1 MDFREKKKIMDVTA
15 IADALEGISR
25 QIIEKCKSGSG
36 VRELSKL
43 VIVGIRTRG
52 AFLAERIV
60 ERIEKASGV
69 KVPLGILDITLY
81 RDDLTAVASQPV
93 VHSTEI
99 PFDLTGRRV
108 ILVDDVLYTAR
119 TMRAAIDQLMDFGRP
134 ALVEIAVL
142 IDRGH
147 RELPI
152 CADYVGRIVKT
163 SIDEVVEVQ
172 INEVDG
178 KEQIV
183 IVEKAG
189 K

>member
-1 MDFREKKKIMDVTA
+1 MELRKKSKIMDA
-15 IADALEGISR
+15 GSMEKALARIAHE
-25 QIIEKCKSGSG
+25 IIESAK
-36 VRELSKL
+36 ETDEL

-52 AFLAERIV
+52 AYLSQRIV
-60 ERIEKASGV
+60 KKLQELNGTRVAF
-69 KVPLGILDITLY
+69 GILDITLY

-99 PFDLTGRRV
+99 PFDLTGKKV
-108 ILVDDVLYTAR
+108 VLVDDVLYTTR
-119 TMRAAIDQLMDFGRP
+119 TMRAAIDELMDFGRP
-134 ALVEIAVL
+134 ALVQIAVL

-152 CADYVGRIVKT
+152 RPDYVGKNIPT
-163 SIDEVVEVQ
+163 SQDEVVEVQ

-178 KEQIV
+178 KEQV
-183 IVEKAG
+183 VVMEKVR